1 LLAILEDYPR
11 DELFQADVDTL
22 VDVTEDIQHLAQRRR
37 SKLFLRSDQFGRFVS
52 ALVYLP
58 RDRYNTTVRLRI
70 EAMLREAIGAEQVD
84 HTTRVSES
92 TLAHLHFVLR
102 LPKDASIP
110 DLDMDDGQARVADAA
125 RTGEENLLA
134 ELHQQH
140 EQEAGMR
147 FARGFPEAYTEDI
160 DAHAALTGLAEL
172 NAVAPGQTRV
182 HLYTPEAGDN
192 AQRRI
197 KIYRSD

>member
-1 LLAILEDYPR
+1 AHSHSGKDLLAILEDYPR

-92 TLAHLHFVLR
+92 TLAHLHFALR
-102 LPKDASIP
+102 LPE
-110 DLDMDDGQARVADAA
+110 DAA
-125 RTGEENLLA
+125 IP
-134 ELHQQH
+134 QPDM
-140 EQEAGMR
+140 EALR
-147 FARGFPEAYTEDI
+147 
-160 DAHAALTGLAEL
+160 
-172 NAVAPGQTRV
+172 APG
-182 HLYTPEAGDN
+182 PD
-192 AQRRI
+192 
-197 KIYRSD
+197 